1 MSRNPTGNTSRL
13 QAWMVEDDGAIHV
26 LLDLLYPG
34 KSLAGLASRA
44 GLSYPGHRIEKIPR
58 EELLAALAQTIREQP
73 QERERILREILD
85 ASLAEQEALNRIPAG
100 DVVGWLEGTSEPRE
114 GVRRLVAAFAD
125 TRSSVGRAARKWW
138 RTFLAEQRETPG
150 EEGPQTPLLDLVLG
164 SVAHP
169 VQEAARTV
177 DQTAR
182 QLRDAT
188 RSLEESARRETQELG
203 RHTAQVSRTVEA
215 LATELARTRSWI
227 GEQQASV
234 RRALEEVAE
243 AIRALEARM
252 NRSQSAVEGLVAQ
265 VGAAAVALE
274 RGQAAVARRM
284 LAQLRSGPRRVG
296 IFVDVANLNFSARDA
311 HGARV
316 QYRALRERGARLGD
330 VAVARAYVVEGPVAG
345 AQRPFEAALQH
356 AGYDV
361 QTLPVRQLPDGR
373 LKANWDL
380 GMATDMMRHADDL
393 DVVLLATG
401 DGDFVDLVRWLRQ
414 EGLQVHVASVV
425 GHTSQDLVAAADGWI
440 PLEGDLLMPASPRV

>member
-1 MSRNPTGNTSRL
+1 MSRDPAGNASRL
-13 QAWMVEDDGAIHV
+13 QAWMVEDDRTIHV
-26 LLDLLYPG
+26 LLSLLYPG
-34 KSLAGLASRA
+34 KSLAGLASRT

-58 EELLAALAQTIREQP
+58 EELLAALTRTIREQP
-73 QERERILREILD
+73 QECERIVTEILD
-85 ASLAEQEALNRIPAG
+85 ASLAEQEALSRIQAG
-100 DVVGWLEGTSEPRE
+100 EVEDWLEGTTEPRE
-114 GVRRLVAAFAD
+114 GIRRLVAAIVD
-125 TRSSVGRAARKWW
+125 TRSSVNRAARKWW
-138 RTFLAEQRETPG
+138 RAFLAEQTSDED
-150 EEGPQTPLLDLVLG
+150 GPQTPLLDLVLG

-203 RHTAQVSRTVEA
+203 RHTAQVSRTVEG

-243 AIRALEARM
+243 AIRALETRM
-252 NRSQSAVEGLVAQ
+252 DRFQWAVEGLVGQ
-265 VGAAAVALE
+265 VGAVAVALE
-274 RGQAAVARRM
+274 RGQAAAARRM

-296 IFVDVANLNFSARDA
+296 IFVDVANLSFSARDA

-330 VAVARAYVVEGPVAG
+330 VAVARAYMVEGPVAE

-356 AGYDV
+356 AGYEV

-414 EGLQVHVASVV
+414 EGLQVHIASVV

-440 PLEGDLLMPASPRV
+440 PLEGDLLMPASPRP